1 MATYS
6 SLLSFSLG
14 LLILFHGCSA
24 QVSQVTSRSR
34 QQQQRYQTECN
45 IQNLNA
51 LEPQQRVESE
61 AGYTEFWDQNN
72 EQLQCANVAVIR
84 HTIQQK
90 GLLVPSYTN
99 SPQLIYV
106 LQGDGLQGVAFPG
119 CPNTYQYS
127 EEQSQGQSTRERR
140 SQSEDQ
146 HQKVRQIREGDVIA
160 LPAGVAHWIYNRGQ
174 SNLVLVSLYDVG
186 NAANQLDQLFR
197 KFFLAGSPPQ
207 EFQGGSQ
214 SQSQRGRRQSRQQE
228 QGRQQ
233 EQRRHRGQGQEES
246 GGNIFSGFN
255 RELLAE
261 ALNIDT
267 ELVNRLQRNDPQ
279 RGIIVRVE
287 KEFRVIT
294 PQRQE
299 QEGREEEEEER
310 EQQRG
315 RSNGLEET
323 FCSMKLRHNIN
334 KPSLADSYN
343 PRAGRTTSING
354 YVLPILNQLQLSID
368 KASLYK
374 NAIYAPQWNIN
385 AHSIVYIT
393 RGNGQIQ
400 IVSESGEAV
409 MDEQVQEGQLFVV
422 PQGFAVVKRAGDRGL
437 EWIAFKTDG
446 MAMTSQ
452 LAGSGSALTAIPVS
466 VLENAF
472 GISREEGSR
481 LKYSRSER
489 TLFSPYRSSS
499 RRSSY

>member
-6 SLLSFSLG
+6 SLLSFSLC
-14 LLILFHGCSA
+14 LLILFHSCSA
-24 QVSQVTSRSR
+24 QISQVTSRSR
-34 QQQQRYQTECN
+34 QQQQRYQTQCN

-61 AGYTEFWDQNN
+61 AGYTEFWDQYD

-106 LQGDGLQGVAFPG
+106 LQGNGLQGVAFPG

-127 EEQSQGQSTRERR
+127 EEQSQGKSTSERR

-214 SQSQRGRRQSRQQE
+214 SQSQRGRSQGRHQE

-233 EQRRHRGQGQEES
+233 EQS

-255 RELLAE
+255 QELLAE

-287 KEFRVIT
+287 KEFHVIT
-294 PQRQE
+294 PQRHE

-315 RSNGLEET
+315 SYNGLEET

-343 PRAGRTTSING
+343 PRAGRATSINA
-354 YVLPILNQLQLSID
+354 YVLPILNNLQLSID
-368 KASLYK
+368 KVSLYK
-374 NAIYAPQWNIN
+374 NAIYAPHWNIN

-393 RGNGQIQ
+393 RGSGQIQ

-409 MDEQVQEGQLFVV
+409 LDEQVQEGQLFVV
-422 PQGFAVVKRAGDRGL
+422 PQGFAVVKKAGDRGL
-437 EWIAFKTDG
+437 EWIAFKTNE

-452 LAGSGSALTAIPVS
+452 LAGRDSALTSIPVS

-481 LKYSRSER
+481 LKNRRWEM
-489 TLFSPYRSSS
+489 TLFTPSQSS
-499 RRSSY
+499 RGGRY

>member
-6 SLLSFSLG
+6 SLLSFSLC
-14 LLILFHGCSA
+14 LLILFHSCSA
-24 QVSQVTSRSR
+24 QISQVTSRSR
-34 QQQQRYQTECN
+34 QQQQRYQTQCN

-61 AGYTEFWDQNN
+61 AGYTEFWDQYD

-106 LQGDGLQGVAFPG
+106 MDFKELHSRVVPIHT
-119 CPNTYQYS
+119 NI
-127 EEQSQGQSTRERR
+127 
-140 SQSEDQ
+140 
-146 HQKVRQIREGDVIA
+146 QKNNHRDSPQVRG
-160 LPAGVAHWIYNRGQ
+160 GVAHWIYNRGQ

-214 SQSQRGRRQSRQQE
+214 SQSQRGRSQGPHQE

-233 EQRRHRGQGQEES
+233 EQRRHRGQGQEQS

-255 RELLAE
+255 QELLAE

-287 KEFRVIT
+287 KEFHVIT
-294 PQRQE
+294 PQRHE

-315 RSNGLEET
+315 RYNGLEDT

-343 PRAGRTTSING
+343 PRAGRATSINA
-354 YVLPILNQLQLSID
+354 YVLPILNNLQLSID
-368 KASLYK
+368 KVSLYK
-374 NAIYAPQWNIN
+374 NAIYAPHWNIN

-393 RGNGQIQ
+393 RGGGQIQ

-409 MDEQVQEGQLFVV
+409 LDEQVQEGQLFVV

-437 EWIAFKTDG
+437 EWIAFKTNE

-452 LAGSGSALTAIPVS
+452 LAGRDSALTSMPVS

-481 LKYSRSER
+481 LKNRRWEM
-489 TLFSPYRSSS
+489 TLFTPSQSS
-499 RRSSY
+499 RGGRY

>member
-14 LLILFHGCSA
+14 LLILFHSCPA
-24 QVSQVTSRSR
+24 QIS
-34 QQQQRYQTECN
+34 QRYQTQCN

-61 AGYTEFWDQNN
+61 AGYTEFWDQND

-84 HTIQQK
+84 HTIQQR

-106 LQGDGLQGVAFPG
+106 LQCNGLQGVAFPG
-119 CPNTYQYS
+119 CPSTFQYS

-140 SQSEDQ
+140 SQSGDQ

-214 SQSQRGRRQSRQQE
+214 SQSQRGRSQRRHQE

-233 EQRRHRGQGQEES
+233 EQRRHRGQGQEQS

-255 RELLAE
+255 QELLAE

-287 KEFRVIT
+287 KEFHVIT
-294 PQRQE
+294 PQRHE
-299 QEGREEEEEER
+299 QEGREEEEER

-315 RSNGLEET
+315 RYNGLEET

-343 PRAGRTTSING
+343 PRAGRATSINA
-354 YVLPILNQLQLSID
+354 YVLPILNYLQLSID
-368 KASLYK
+368 KVSLYK
-374 NAIYAPQWNIN
+374 NAIYAPHWIIN

-393 RGNGQIQ
+393 RGSGQIQ

-409 MDEQVQEGQLFVV
+409 LDEQVQEGQLFVV

-437 EWIAFKTDG
+437 EWIAFKTND

-452 LAGSGSALTAIPVS
+452 LAGRGSALTLIPVS

-472 GISREEGSR
+472 RISREEGSR
-481 LKYSRSER
+481 LKNGGWEM
-489 TLFSPYRSSS
+489 TLFSPSQSS
-499 RRSSY
+499 RRGRY

>member
-6 SLLSFSLG
+6 SLLSFSLC
-14 LLILFHGCSA
+14 LLILFHSCSA
-24 QVSQVTSRSR
+24 QISQVTSRSR
-34 QQQQRYQTECN
+34 QQQQRYQTQCN

-61 AGYTEFWDQNN
+61 AGYTEFWDQYD

-99 SPQLIYV
+99 SPQLIY
-106 LQGDGLQGVAFPG
+106 GK
-119 CPNTYQYS
+119 
-127 EEQSQGQSTRERR
+127 STSERR

-214 SQSQRGRRQSRQQE
+214 SQSQRGRSQGRHQE

-233 EQRRHRGQGQEES
+233 EQS

-255 RELLAE
+255 QELLAE

-287 KEFRVIT
+287 KEFHVIT
-294 PQRQE
+294 PQRHE

-315 RSNGLEET
+315 SYNGLEET

-343 PRAGRTTSING
+343 PRAGRATSINA
-354 YVLPILNQLQLSID
+354 YVLPILNNLQLSID
-368 KASLYK
+368 KVSLYK
-374 NAIYAPQWNIN
+374 NAIYAPHWNIN

-393 RGNGQIQ
+393 RGSGQIQ

-409 MDEQVQEGQLFVV
+409 LDEQVQEGQLFVV
-422 PQGFAVVKRAGDRGL
+422 PQGFAVVKKAGDRGL
-437 EWIAFKTDG
+437 EWIAFKTNE

-452 LAGSGSALTAIPVS
+452 LAGRDSALTSIPVS

-481 LKYSRSER
+481 LKNRRWEM
-489 TLFSPYRSSS
+489 TLFTPSQSS
-499 RRSSY
+499 RGGRY